1 MANSERMQLLKAEE
15 ADIRGR
21 IAGLAS
27 RLEINLRM
35 QAGIGRQFDG
45 AGADSHGD
53 TTAAVVCLSVPL
65 TRPKSYRTVATL
77 PVPLKRPIAYRPQ
90 AENDEKAEAAAVD
103 LGAVKEE
110 LEDEELRKE
119 LRAALVGDVEAVEEL
134 QAAVDGGRCG
144 NEDAESEAGEAAV
157 KVEATDDEADEEP
170 NAAGDE
176 DEKLEADE
184 LEDPDAE
191 LDDNNSKPQAAASG
205 SGSARSR
212 SPVRTR
218 VVRVPPP
225 LLKRLPPPASKA
237 RPKLHPAPPQKPP
250 PLRLQLPPWRLPPPE
265 VREWDE
271 AQVDKWLEESNW

>member
-1 MANSERMQLLKAEE
+1 MADSERMQLLRAEE
-15 ADIRGR
+15 SDIRGR

-27 RLEINLRM
+27 RLEINMRM
-35 QAGIGRQFDG
+35 QAGIGRLFDG

-53 TTAAVVCLSVPL
+53 TTAAVVSLSVPL
-65 TRPKSYRTVATL
+65 TRPKGYQAVATL

-90 AENDEKAEAAAVD
+90 DENVEKSEAAAVD

-110 LEDEELRKE
+110 LEDEELRKV
-119 LRAALVGDVEAVEEL
+119 LQAAFVADEDFEAKDEEL
-134 QAAVDGGRCG
+134 QAAVEGGRCG
-144 NEDAESEAGEAAV
+144 NEDAEHKAGEAGD
-157 KVEATDDEADEEP
+157 ATDDKADEELQAGGDVKLEADEEP
-170 NAAGDE
+170 DVE
-176 DEKLEADE
+176 H
-184 LEDPDAE
+184 DAK
-191 LDDNNSKPQAAASG
+191 DSKPQAAASG

-265 VREWDE
+265 IREWDE
-271 AQVDKWLEESNW
+271 AQVDKWLDESNW